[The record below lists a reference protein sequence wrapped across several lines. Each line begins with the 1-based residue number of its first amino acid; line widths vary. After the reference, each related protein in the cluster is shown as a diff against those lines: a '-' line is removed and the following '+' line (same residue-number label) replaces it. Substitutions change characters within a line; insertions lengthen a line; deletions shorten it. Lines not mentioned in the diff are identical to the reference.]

1 MGRGEGLGEMGEGLA
16 LPPPRAQA
24 PTSSTFWGE
33 RGTGSEVDTDGT
45 QLTSPTRQRV
55 PKAAAQGQAGG
66 RACPPTV
73 RGTGPPGTEHR
84 GLGDGGKG
92 HWEAGARRLGWRLK
106 REGGRDG
113 KVQGGGWGQRE
124 RGQEELRGGKAEE
137 EEGGG
142 KERKRGRRGRE
153 KISEKRKKRGKKGGR
168 RKEGEM
174 RKESGRK
181 REKTE
186 RGRSRAEWR
195 RLGSGTGRCEWQCDP
210 QHTPSLHWISP
221 VLRPAPPLHPALG
234 TSPCQQPPLCS
245 PGALQAPGW
254 PGPAGAGPPARGG
267 HQHLWG

>member
-1 MGRGEGLGEMGEGLA
+1 MGRRGEMGEGLA

-33 RGTGSEVDTDGT
+33 RGTGSEVDPDGT

-92 HWEAGARRLGWRLK
+92 HWEAGARQLGWRLK
-106 REGGRDG
+106 REGGKKKREEGKDG

-137 EEGGG
+137 VGG
-142 KERKRGRRGRE
+142 KERKRGGTGRE
-153 KISEKRKKRGKKGGR
+153 KISEKGR
-168 RKEGEM
+168 RGRREG
-174 RKESGRK
+174 KGR
-181 REKTE
+181 
-186 RGRSRAEWR
+186 
-195 RLGSGTGRCEWQCDP
+195 
-210 QHTPSLHWISP
+210 
-221 VLRPAPPLHPALG
+221 
-234 TSPCQQPPLCS
+234 
-245 PGALQAPGW
+245 
-254 PGPAGAGPPARGG
+254 
-267 HQHLWG
+267 